1 MPLERI
7 WASSLPGRQ
16 TWRLTALLSACLA
29 AVSGCH
35 LPGLRCA
42 DSGPVTPASYN
53 GVSSAENS
61 GHLGIQEFFDDAILV
76 QLISEGLMQNQELK
90 IRNQEVMIA
99 SNEILSRRGAYLPF
113 VTGGLRGGFDRTSRF
128 TPLGAAEDQLTYPGG
143 GRFPDPLGNVNLS
156 ANLFWEIDIWRRL
169 RNARDAAIQRYC
181 EAVEAR
187 NYLITQIVA
196 EIATNYYE
204 LAALDRRLVYLDQT
218 IALQQKSLEV
228 SRAQK
233 DAGRATELPVQRFLA
248 EVRRNESQRL
258 IVRQQIIETENRINF
273 LTGRYPQHVDRQ
285 QWDFIRLD
293 SQPLQVGIPSDLLR
307 NRRDIIAA
315 EYEVAASG
323 LDVLVAK
330 ANFYPRLS
338 INAGVGFEAFNPR
351 YLFDPGAFIAGTAGE
366 LAAPLINKRA
376 IQAEYKN
383 ANARQ
388 LQAIYNY
395 QRTVLNA
402 FTEVVN
408 SLNKVENFRT
418 SVAIKHEQV
427 QALESSVDVATQ
439 LFQNARPEADYI
451 DVLFSQR
458 DLLEARTVLIETKQ
472 QQLSAIVAA
481 YQALGGGYL
490 MSTGDMSIP
499 GVLEDEPT
507 DLMVPP
513 APAAVNDLPKET
525 QDKQPPAKADEAG
538 EAKL

>member
-1 MPLERI
+1 MPLERT
-7 WASSLPGRQ
+7 WTNSLPGRQ
-16 TWRLTALLSACLA
+16 TWRLMTLLSACLA

-35 LPGLRCA
+35 IPGLRCA
-42 DSGPVTPASYN
+42 DPGPVTPSTFN
-53 GVSSAENS
+53 GVTDAANS
-61 GHLGIQEFFDDAILV
+61 GHLGIQEFFDDAVLT

-113 VTGGLRGGFDRTSRF
+113 VTGGLRGGFERTSKF

-143 GRFPDPLGNVNLS
+143 GTFPDPLGNVNLS

-181 EAVEAR
+181 EAVENR

-204 LAALDRRLVYLDQT
+204 LAALDQRLVYLDQT
-218 IALQQKSLEV
+218 ISLQQKSLEV

-273 LTGRYPQHVDRQ
+273 LAGRYPQHVDRQ

-293 SQPLQVGIPSDLLR
+293 SHPLQVGVPSDLLR

-366 LAAPLINKRA
+366 LVAPLINKRA

-408 SLNKVENFRT
+408 SLNKVENFRN

-427 QALESSVDVATQ
+427 HALESSVDVATQ

-499 GVLEDEPT
+499 GVLEDEAT
-507 DLMVPP
+507 ELMVPP
-513 APAAVNDLPKET
+513 APAAALDQPAKTE
-525 QDKQPPAKADEAG
+525 DEQPPAEADDAG

>member
-1 MPLERI
+1 MPLERTWTI
-7 WASSLPGRQ
+7 LLPGRQ

-35 LPGLRCA
+35 IPGLRCA
-42 DSGPVTPASYN
+42 DPGPATPSTYN

-61 GHLGIQEFFDDAILV
+61 GHLGIQEFFDDAVLT

-113 VTGGLRGGFDRTSRF
+113 VTGGFRGGFERTSKF

-143 GRFPDPLGNVNLS
+143 GRFPDPLTNVNLS

-181 EAVEAR
+181 EAVENR

-204 LAALDRRLVYLDQT
+204 LAALDQRLVYLDQT

-228 SRAQK
+228 ARAQK

-273 LTGRYPQHVDRQ
+273 LAGRYPQHVDRQ

-293 SQPLQVGIPSDLLR
+293 SQPLQVGVPSDLLR

-366 LAAPLINKRA
+366 LVAPLINKRA

-418 SVAIKHEQV
+418 SVSIKHEQV

-513 APAAVNDLPKET
+513 APAAVPDQPAKTEEE
-525 QDKQPPAKADEAG
+525 QPPAEADDAG
-538 EAKL
+538 GAKL

>member
-1 MPLERI
+1 
-7 WASSLPGRQ
+7 
-16 TWRLTALLSACLA
+16 
-29 AVSGCH
+29 
-35 LPGLRCA
+35 
-42 DSGPVTPASYN
+42 
-53 GVSSAENS
+53 
-61 GHLGIQEFFDDAILV
+61 
-76 QLISEGLMQNQELK
+76 
-90 IRNQEVMIA
+90 
-99 SNEILSRRGAYLPF
+99 
-113 VTGGLRGGFDRTSRF
+113 
-128 TPLGAAEDQLTYPGG
+128 
-143 GRFPDPLGNVNLS
+143 
-156 ANLFWEIDIWRRL
+156 
-169 RNARDAAIQRYC
+169 
-181 EAVEAR
+181 
-187 NYLITQIVA
+187 
-196 EIATNYYE
+196 
-204 LAALDRRLVYLDQT
+204 
-218 IALQQKSLEV
+218 
-228 SRAQK
+228 
-233 DAGRATELPVQRFLA
+233 
-248 EVRRNESQRL
+248 
-258 IVRQQIIETENRINF
+258 
-273 LTGRYPQHVDRQ
+273 
-285 QWDFIRLD
+285 
-293 SQPLQVGIPSDLLR
+293 LR

-366 LAAPLINKRA
+366 LVAPLINKRA

-408 SLNKVENFRT
+408 SLNKVDNYRT

-490 MSTGDMSIP
+490 MSTGDMNIP

-513 APAAVNDLPKET
+513 APAAVNDQPADQEN
-525 QDKQPPAKADEAG
+525 KQPPADAGDAG